1 MDVQP
6 APHRLPCAIEAPE
19 AFVPRARYAL
29 RMLLTPLGFDPLWT
43 DRADLAGPA
52 LYYGPDVRL
61 PPGVLHLPLHE
72 ATLAYFAGRTSYPP
86 DRAQW
91 RYWEGEQWP
100 VLFGGEDQADE
111 DLIASAFFWLA
122 GWQEHTV
129 AARDRHGRFPHA
141 ASLQARWQ
149 TSGQPAVEAYRAW
162 LGERLTALGVRV
174 RRRRW
179 RARTWALCPTHDID
193 YLRKGRLGMLRREF
207 GLGAPGETP
216 EAPPDVR
223 RRRVTRAI
231 GQAMRPGDVYRAAL
245 ERMPEETL
253 RRGGRGTYFFKT
265 GAHGPHDVRSA
276 TGLRYLS
283 RRIAA
288 LEEAGFEIGLHPS
301 YHAHTH
307 AGYLH
312 DERAR
317 LEALTARPVVSV
329 RQHYLRYEAPTTPR
343 LHEAADFR
351 IDATLGFAEHEGFR
365 HGTCLPFQ
373 LFDIGRN
380 APLDVWEMPLALMDA
395 ALFNCRGLSLDE
407 AQRVTG
413 DLLRVCKRFGG
424 VGVMLW
430 HNVLWDEQDHAGW
443 GRHFLQTLDAARAG
457 GALITSLR
465 DALDQ
470 WHGRPNEPMSTLP

>member
-1 MDVQP
+1 MDVLA
-6 APHRLPCAIEAPE
+6 APHRLPCCIEAPE

-29 RMLLTPLGFDPLWT
+29 RMLLTPLGFDPRWT
-43 DRADLAGPA
+43 DRAALAGPG

-61 PPGVLHLPLHE
+61 PAGALGLPLRE
-72 ATLAYFAGRTSYPP
+72 ETLAYFAERRPYPP
-86 DRAQW
+86 DRARW
-91 RYWEGEQWP
+91 RRWEGERWP
-100 VLFGGEDQADE
+100 VLFGGESREED
-111 DLIASAFFWLA
+111 DLIASTFFWLA

-129 AARDRHGRFPHA
+129 AARDQHGRFPHA

-162 LGERLTALGVRV
+162 LGERLATLGVRV

-179 RARTWALCPTHDID
+179 GAHTWALCPTHDID
-193 YLRKGRLGMLRREF
+193 YLWKGRLGMLRREL
-207 GLGAPGETP
+207 GLGSSGETP
-216 EAPPDVR
+216 EAPPGVR
-223 RRRVTRAI
+223 RRRVARAV
-231 GQAMRPGDVYRAAL
+231 GQAMHPGDVYRAAL

-276 TGLRYLS
+276 TGLRYL
-283 RRIAA
+283 RHRITA
-288 LEEAGFEIGLHPS
+288 LENEGFEIGLHPS

-307 AGYLH
+307 AGYLWR
-312 DERAR
+312 EKRR

-329 RQHYLRYEAPTTPR
+329 RQHYLRYEVPGTPR
-343 LHEAADFR
+343 LHEAAGFR

-380 APLDVWEMPLALMDA
+380 VPLDVWEMPLALMDA
-395 ALFNCRGLSLDE
+395 ALFNRRHLSPGD
-407 AQRVTG
+407 AQQAT
-413 DLLRVCKRFGG
+413 DHLLQTCKRFGG

-430 HNVLWDEQDHAGW
+430 HNVLWDEEDHAGW
-443 GRHFLQTLDAARAG
+443 ARHFLQTLDEARAG
-457 GALITSLR
+457 DALITSLR
-465 DALDQ
+465 DALAF
-470 WHGRPNEPMSTLP
+470 WRGRPDG